1 MARVLIIMGNPKPNS
16 LCNSIC
22 DEYEKGA
29 KSAGHQVEVFK
40 LNQIDPKTKAGYDET
55 YIPSEWVKLQQ
66 DAVVNCDH
74 IVFITPMWWGAMT
87 AALKSYI
94 DQVFI
99 SGVTFRYRE
108 DGGYDKLCQGKTSEV
123 IITSDTP
130 KWVYFTFMGAPLIK
144 TFKMHI
150 LEFCGFK
157 LKSTT
162 MFSPTIKSTSERRAS
177 WLKTAFNL
185 GQKI

>member
-16 LCNSIC
+16 LCNSLC

-40 LNQIDPKTKAGYDET
+40 LNQIEPKTKAGYYET
-55 YIPSEWVKLQQ
+55 YHPETWVKEQQ
-66 DAVVNCDH
+66 DAVLNSDH
-74 IVFITPMWWGAMT
+74 IVFITPLWWGSMT

-99 SGVTFRYRE
+99 SGITFRYRK

-130 KWVYFTFMGAPLIK
+130 KWFYFTFMGAPLVK
-144 TFKMHI
+144 TFRMHI
-150 LEFCGFK
+150 LEFCGIK
-157 LKSTT
+157 LKRTN
-162 MFSPTIKSTSERRAS
+162 MFSQTIKSTSEQRAN
-177 WLKTAFNL
+177 WLKQSFEL